1 MAASIVDLFIHHH
14 GSFSEPDLEYV
25 GGDVMHLEGLD
36 ANSLSFWD
44 ITNILEDYLE
54 YNYKDIPRLMLYYSI
69 TMKLMTTYVDLLT
82 TKTS

>member
-1 MAASIVDLFIHHH
+1 MMTYPVCCQCTEMAASIVDLFIHYH
-14 GSFSEPDLEYV
+14 GSFSKPDLEYV

-54 YNYKDIPRLMLYYSI
+54 YNYKDIPRLML
-69 TMKLMTTYVDLLT
+69 
-82 TKTS
+82 